1 MSTRYYN
8 SNIDDINVKFR
19 YIYSYNSMIVNKD

>member
-8 SNIDDINVKFR
+8 SNIGDINVKIR
-19 YIYSYNSMIVNKD
+19 YIYSYNSMIVNVD

>member
-8 SNIDDINVKFR
+8 SNIDDINVKIR
-19 YIYSYNSMIVNKD
+19 YIYSYNSMIVNVD

>member
-8 SNIDDINVKFR
+8 SNIDDINVKIR
-19 YIYSYNSMIVNKD
+19 YIYSYNSKIVNVD